1 MKPTNQLTELSIKQ
15 AKPQKKQ
22 YKLTDGEG
30 MYLRVY
36 PNGSKYWQ
44 LQYWF
49 EGKQKILSF
58 GVWPNISLKEAR
70 NKRFEEKK
78 KIKEEINPIVE
89 KKEILKSLDFIQE
102 EKKLRETTTFRK
114 VAQEWFSRQSIQW
127 TERHS
132 RGVLSSLNMHV
143 YPDLGEM
150 PISSI
155 EVDPK
160 SRTVFLMS

>member
-15 AKPQKKQ
+15 AKPKEKQ

-49 EGKQKILSF
+49 DGKQKILSL

-70 NKRFEEKK
+70 DKRFLAK
-78 KIKEEINPIVE
+78 KIIKEGIDPNDE
-89 KKEILKSLDFIQE
+89 KKERLEKQSFEREE
-102 EKKLRETTTFRK
+102 EKLRKISTFQK
-114 VAQEWFSRQSIQW
+114 VAHEWFSRQSTQW

-132 RGVLSSLNMHV
+132 IGVLSSLKMHV
-143 YPDLGEM
+143 FPDLGEI
-150 PISSI
+150 PNYSLASY
-155 EVDPK
+155 
-160 SRTVFLMS
+160 VFWW